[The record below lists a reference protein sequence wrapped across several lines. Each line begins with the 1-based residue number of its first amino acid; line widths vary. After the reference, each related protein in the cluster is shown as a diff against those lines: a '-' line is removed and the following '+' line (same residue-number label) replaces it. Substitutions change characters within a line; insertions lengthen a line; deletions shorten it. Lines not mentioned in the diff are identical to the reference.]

1 MCMGC
6 IAPARERRVGKEGEE
21 EAPVSD
27 EEENNKALVRRYFAE
42 AWSKGNVAAVDEFM
56 APNYVEYPTTSGVLP
71 PGPEG
76 LKEAITTYH
85 MAFPDLEATLDDIF
99 AEGEMVA
106 YRWILR
112 GTHLGEWL
120 GIPPPVTTL
129 RRAGSVSTGSLRGR
143 WWKDGSVSSR

>member
-76 LKEAITTYH
+76 LKEAITTITRPSPTSRPPS
-85 MAFPDLEATLDDIF
+85 MISSPK
-99 AEGEMVA
+99 V
-106 YRWILR
+106 RWWR
-112 GTHLGEWL
+112 T
-120 GIPPPVTTL
+120 
-129 RRAGSVSTGSLRGR
+129 AGSCAAPTWASG
-143 WWKDGSVSSR
+143 